1 MLVPAKTPRVDSKI
15 IGVITKS
22 KQAEGKRKK
31 DTFFAIGV
39 RLFTYLLVNPIIIS

>member
-15 IGVITKS
+15 IITKS

-39 RLFTYLLVNPIIIS
+39 RLFTYLLVNPIII